1 MFVKKMPNNLK
12 KETFLKLAVVLYV
25 IATFNFLA
33 DYFHLYYILWWF
45 DMPMHF
51 LGGFWV
57 GGMAI
62 WFYLFNTRVN
72 NKLTAFNRAKK
83 LIFYLAAV
91 MAVSLIWELFEFSL
105 DTFVVSRTNDII
117 DTLSDLFMD
126 ALGAIS
132 VLAYFSYGKYR
143 DITTESAGQ
152 LISKN

>member
-1 MFVKKMPNNLK
+1 ML
-12 KETFLKLAVVLYV
+12 
-25 IATFNFLA
+25 
-33 DYFHLYYILWWF
+33 
-45 DMPMHF
+45 MHF

-62 WFYLFNTRVN
+62 WFYLFNTKI
-72 NKLTAFNRAKK
+72 NKMLVVSSWAKK
-83 LIFYLAAV
+83 LIFYLIAT

-126 ALGAIS
+126 ALGAGIML
-132 VLAYFSYGKYR
+132 VYFSYGKYR
-143 DITTESAGQ
+143 NITTESTKQ

>member
-1 MFVKKMPNNLK
+1 ML
-12 KETFLKLAVVLYV
+12 
-25 IATFNFLA
+25 
-33 DYFHLYYILWWF
+33 
-45 DMPMHF
+45 MHF

-62 WFYLFNTRVN
+62 WFYLFNTKI
-72 NKLTAFNRAKK
+72 NKMIVVPSWAKK
-83 LIFYLAAV
+83 LIFYLIAT

-126 ALGAIS
+126 ALGAGIML
-132 VLAYFSYGKYR
+132 VYLSYGKYR
-143 DITTESAGQ
+143 NITTESTEQ